1 MIFSEDGLQILHRT
15 QPVRVGGDLKLY
27 CTSEGGDPPPSLAW
41 RRASVPVSPVGQDVD
56 NLSGR
61 VTSTVVMSGLSQ
73 ADLGALVTCTADNSV
88 LIQPQTAT
96 VVLDVI
102 GKDLQNMFI
111 HYLVNQRA
119 IMDVK
124 LKYLFFTR
132 HCLVPPVRAKIV
144 REWSHFTAGDI
155 YNITCQ
161 VRQR

>member
-1 MIFSEDGLQILHRT
+1 MIFSEEGLQILHRT
-15 QPVRVGGDLKLY
+15 QPVRVGGELKLY

-124 LKYLFFTR
+124 FLQDT
-132 HCLVPPVRAKIV
+132 V
-144 REWSHFTAGDI
+144 
-155 YNITCQ
+155 
-161 VRQR
+161 